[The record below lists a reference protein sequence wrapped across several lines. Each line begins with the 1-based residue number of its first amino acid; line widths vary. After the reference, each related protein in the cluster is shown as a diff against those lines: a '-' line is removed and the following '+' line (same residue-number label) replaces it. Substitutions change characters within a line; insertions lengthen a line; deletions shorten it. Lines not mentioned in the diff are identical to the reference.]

1 MTKDTTML
9 NVMYKKITTTEMIE
23 NQKSLKLMKIL
34 LNTNLSMILKILN
47 FQDVISANVITNE
60 IKYILSNVLSR
71 IRNVLHLYNI

>member
-1 MTKDTTML
+1 ML